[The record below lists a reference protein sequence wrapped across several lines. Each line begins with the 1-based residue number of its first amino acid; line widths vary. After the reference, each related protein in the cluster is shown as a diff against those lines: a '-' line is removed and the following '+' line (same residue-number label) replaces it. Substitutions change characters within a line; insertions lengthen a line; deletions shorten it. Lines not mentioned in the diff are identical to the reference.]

1 MKLKALIVDD
11 EKNSREN
18 LRLMLEKYCPE
29 VVLLDTATGVEDAAT
44 KIDKLKPNLL
54 FLDVD
59 MPPYTGFDLLKMI
72 DTQNVEVIFV
82 TAYNYYAIDAIK
94 FSALYYILKPI
105 HIDELKIAV
114 AKAKS
119 TIGTMQA
126 TPLES
131 IQGFVNQSTTFDR
144 LVINT
149 HNGRDFI
156 DFENILY
163 IEADNSYSI
172 FHLKNMKNKTSS
184 RSLKEYDEMLTN
196 KGFFRCH
203 KSYLVNL
210 KHIQKLASG
219 EGDQILLPNGIL
231 LPLASRRK
239 EQFLKLI

>member
-1 MKLKALIVDD
+1 
-11 EKNSREN
+11 
-18 LRLMLEKYCPE
+18 
-29 VVLLDTATGVEDAAT
+29 
-44 KIDKLKPNLL
+44 
-54 FLDVD
+54 
-59 MPPYTGFDLLKMI
+59 
-72 DTQNVEVIFV
+72 
-82 TAYNYYAIDAIK
+82 
-94 FSALYYILKPI
+94 
-105 HIDELKIAV
+105 
-114 AKAKS
+114 
-119 TIGTMQA
+119 MQA